1 MSKRGG
7 GGAAKAHAR
16 HHPSTLTEIFW
27 SNLPSYNRHTHMR
40 VRAHTENTGCWGL
53 VEEVK
58 ERSEQYYTL
67 EQKAA
72 RLEIQAEVLNSPS

>member
-1 MSKRGG
+1 
-7 GGAAKAHAR
+7 
-16 HHPSTLTEIFW
+16 
-27 SNLPSYNRHTHMR
+27 MR